1 MGELY
6 RFGVQ
11 ILRPPLPPL
20 AKGGRIQGFAFILL
34 FQRYKQERRTFG
46 AEEFG

>member
-6 RFGVQ
+6 GFGVQ

-20 AKGGRIQGFAFILL
+20 AKGGRIQGFAFILR
-34 FQRYKQERRTFG
+34 FQRFKQKRRTFG